1 MSDKQAAKDPE
12 MEEYER
18 QFDELAEQIGQDNA
32 NQILRYYKNIEMRQ
46 VGSQGTAEDYDAAV
60 KRAYQDMLRVAENAK
75 RPQPQSQQPQSQE
88 TKNQQATTET
98 PKTTESKE
106 TSTQN
111 SKSDAIKKAA
121 DDLKSISSTSKE
133 EIKEKAK
140 TAAKDVG
147 QKAAQKAQEEA
158 MKKAREVLAE
168 NNKKKQ
174 KEAETQK
181 KVQEATKSAAKRLA
195 SSAQTKQANSAF
207 DSFVS
212 SHFPKDDRTPLGKT
226 VDKYTSK
233 VKNTVKKIKDE
244 TIIDEVLTLAAIAAF
259 KALL

>member
-1 MSDKQAAKDPE
+1 MRNKQAVKDPE

-32 NQILRYYKNIEMRQ
+32 NQILRYYKNIEMHQ
-46 VGSQGTAEDYDAAV
+46 VGAQGTAEDYDAAV
-60 KRAYQDMLRVAENAK
+60 KRAYQDMLKVAENAK
-75 RPQPQSQQPQSQE
+75 KPQPQKQE
-88 TKNQQATTET
+88 TQKQTTTEAVA
-98 PKTTESKE
+98 
-106 TSTQN
+106 QN

-121 DDLKSISSTSKE
+121 DNLKAISSTSKE

-140 TAAKDVG
+140 STAKEVG

-174 KEAETQK
+174 KEAEIQS
-181 KVQEATKSAAKRLA
+181 KVQETKKSAAKRIA
-195 SSAQTKQANSAF
+195 SAVQTKQANSSF

-212 SHFPKDDRTPLGKT
+212 SHFPKDDRTPLEKT
-226 VDKYTSK
+226 VDKYATK
-233 VKNTVKKIKDE
+233 VKNAVKKVKDE
-244 TIIDEVLTLAAIAAF
+244 TIVDEVLTLAAIVAF